1 MTESCEQL
9 ASDGLRTLVIS
20 QKVLEANEYE
30 RFKEQYKAAKMY
42 MYNKEER
49 MDKALASIE
58 NALEFLAV
66 TGVEDKL

>member
-1 MTESCEQL
+1 M
-9 ASDGLRTLVIS
+9 D
-20 QKVLEANEYE
+20 
-30 RFKEQYKAAKMY
+30 
-42 MYNKEER
+42 MYNKEAR